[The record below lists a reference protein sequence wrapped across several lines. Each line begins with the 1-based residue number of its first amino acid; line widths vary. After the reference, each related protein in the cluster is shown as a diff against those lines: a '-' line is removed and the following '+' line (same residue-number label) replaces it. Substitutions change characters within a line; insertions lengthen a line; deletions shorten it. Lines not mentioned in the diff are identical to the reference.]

1 MEKSKDYVKVLAQ
14 AALCAALCYVGATFI
29 KIDIPVGTEKTM
41 IPLVIL
47 SVCLQLFLL
56 AVHGEGL
63 LEQSDDNQ

>member
-41 IPLVIL
+41 FHFGNTFCVLE
-47 SVCLQLFLL
+47 LFLL

-63 LEQSDDNQ
+63 LGSRNDNQ

>member
-29 KIDIPVGTEKTM
+29 KIDIPVGTET
-41 IPLVIL
+41 LVIL

-63 LEQSDDNQ
+63 LEQSE